1 MKQIIKGMGNIDI
14 KDLAVGDRIYIKSLD
29 LQGKGEILSLKAGI
43 HVILDAY
50 KNPMYIKIEEVMAV
64 LKIYE

>member
-1 MKQIIKGMGNIDI
+1 MKQITKGMGNIDI
-14 KDLAVGDRIYIKSLD
+14 NDLEVGNRVYIKSKD

-50 KNPMYIKIEEVMAV
+50 KKPMYIKIEEVMAV